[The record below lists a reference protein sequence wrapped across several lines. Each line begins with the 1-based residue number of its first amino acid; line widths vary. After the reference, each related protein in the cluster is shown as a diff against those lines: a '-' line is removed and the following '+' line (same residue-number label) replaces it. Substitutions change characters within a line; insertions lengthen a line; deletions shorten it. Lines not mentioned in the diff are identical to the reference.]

1 MRTNHLR
8 WVLTVVLFCCA
19 AVTAKAQNV
28 AGVYPPGFGPDHA
41 SFQYRIG
48 FDPDND
54 GVVQRAH
61 YQESID
67 ARRMWRIAAQTNKSL
82 GNTFDVDR
90 VFAELFWNLSKDGS
104 PWQQGV
110 RFDAIVRTEGRPG
123 ILAVNWSGQYV
134 GIDNW
139 RFRFNVLNGIQIGDD
154 RQRGV
159 IMQTRAQVHRTLSQ
173 GRSVGIEHFG
183 SYGSTDNFRDFDEQ
197 GHQLGPYAILPV
209 GGGWRL
215 HGSVLF
221 GLTDATPDTNFKLWI
236 NRSF

>member
-1 MRTNHLR
+1 MWLGGIATSAN
-8 WVLTVVLFCCA
+8 
-19 AVTAKAQNV
+19 AQNV
-28 AGVYPPGFGPDHA
+28 AGVYPPGFGPDHS

-67 ARRMWRIAAQTNKSL
+67 ARRMWRIAAQTNKAL

-90 VFAELFWNLSKDGS
+90 VFAELFWNLSKDDS
-104 PWQQGV
+104 VWQQGV
-110 RFDAIVRTEGRPG
+110 RFDAILRTEGRPG

-154 RQRGV
+154 RQSGV

-173 GRSVGIEHFG
+173 GRAVGIEHFG
-183 SYGSTDNFRDFDEQ
+183 TYGSTDNFRDFDEQ
-197 GHQLGPYAILPV
+197 GHQLGPYAILPI

-221 GLTDATPDTNFKLWI
+221 GLTDSTADTNLKLWV
-236 NRSF
+236 NRRF